1 MFVDVDLV
9 AKAGDSMCSLP
20 FFLLAFFIGGVSVK
34 SKFYAVAVGR
44 AAGVYTDWPTA
55 ERQVKGFAGAKFK
68 SFSTKQE
75 AIEWCDNPVYAS
87 KEKKATG
94 SKKTLINSKL
104 PTSGAD
110 DCVIVYTDG
119 GCSGNPGPG
128 GYGVVIL
135 DGELRIELSGG
146 FRLTTNNRMEMMACI
161 VALQQLVATE
171 KCIRIYSD
179 SSYLVNGITKGWAKG
194 WRSRGWRKSDGQPAV
209 NSDLWENLL
218 NLFSQKRADLIWVKG
233 HAGHELNE
241 RCDQL
246 AVAAFQ
252 GLDLAV
258 DQEYET
264 K

>member
-1 MFVDVDLV
+1 
-9 AKAGDSMCSLP
+9 MCSLP
-20 FFLLAFFIGGVSVK
+20 FFCIFIGEVEMK

-44 AAGVYTDWPTA
+44 SAGVYTDWPTA

-68 SFSTKQE
+68 SFLTKQE
-75 AIEWCDNPVYAS
+75 AIAWCDNPIYAS
-87 KEKKATG
+87 KEKRSAE
-94 SKKTLINSKL
+94 SKNTTANNSL
-104 PTSGAD
+104 PTSGVD
-110 DCVIVYTDG
+110 DCIIVYTDG

-135 DGELRIELSGG
+135 DGELRFELSGG

-161 VALQQLVATE
+161 VALQRLVTTE
-171 KCIRIYSD
+171 KEIRVYSD
-179 SSYLVNGITKGWAKG
+179 SSYLVNGVTKGWAKG
-194 WRSRGWRKSDGQPAV
+194 WRNRGWRKSDGQPAV
-209 NSDLWENLL
+209 NADLWENLL
-218 NLFSQKRADLIWVKG
+218 NLLAQKRIDLIWVKG

-252 GLDLAV
+252 GENLAI
-258 DQEYET
+258 DYEYER